1 MGIVSDCHYWTTWEN
16 YKNVHDVHLNR
27 HTFVLEDNLE
37 WSFIEANTL
46 QRDDFPTSIVL
57 SGTITCAS
65 GVAVLVY
72 KTLETRI
79 GRQGML
85 EVQGQ
90 RYGYNAYFVNRHNI
104 LRYDN
109 GHLLYPDD
117 YHRHAFDLV
126 TGKEIERMSLTRED
140 MPTLVEFLDEVE
152 QLVLANAEQS

>member
-104 LRYDN
+104 R
-109 GHLLYPDD
+109 
-117 YHRHAFDLV
+117 RHP
-126 TGKEIERMSLTRED
+126 G
-140 MPTLVEFLDEVE
+140 
-152 QLVLANAEQS
+152 